1 MKDIIKNILLT
12 TILIFCFLGMGKAQR
27 FGVGLTYLN
36 DFGFQARSVI
46 EVENF
51 KLIPKASYYIVKN
64 NTSISLEIDAAYDLI
79 TVGDEI
85 PIYLFAGPILL
96 RSTPGGI
103 SDSRLGFNLGAGVE
117 ISQIYGEL
125 KYSFVFCE
133 GCGGGI
139 GLAGGYMF

>member
-1 MKDIIKNILLT
+1 MKDTLKNILLIT
-12 TILIFCFLGMGKAQR
+12 LLTFCFLGIGKAQG

-36 DFGFQARSVI
+36 DFGVQARSVI

-51 KLIPKASYYIVKN
+51 KLIPKASYYFAN
-64 NTSISLEIDAAYDLI
+64 NSSLSLEIDAAHDFI
-79 TVGDEI
+79 TVADEI
-85 PIYLFAGPILL
+85 PIYLFAGPILF
-96 RSTPGGI
+96 RSNLGGV

-117 ISQIYGEL
+117 ISQIYGEF